1 MMDKTAF
8 TNSSNIDYQCIE
20 NDLLATK
27 LTPLL
32 INPATLLLLEM
43 LKAYDEQPDKLTKLL
58 HLAEKTCTWIE
69 KSDVE
74 DGSYTMVL
82 NRMQIAKRQRKL
94 NVSEMLEL
102 AQIIESES
110 TADIRC
116 GAYLLLDD
124 GESAQKCFNEMPT
137 EQQKEFL
144 KFPICR
150 FGNLEVVN
158 DA

>member
-1 MMDKTAF
+1 M
-8 TNSSNIDYQCIE
+8 
-20 NDLLATK
+20 
-27 LTPLL
+27 
-32 INPATLLLLEM
+32 
-43 LKAYDEQPDKLTKLL
+43 
-58 HLAEKTCTWIE
+58 
-69 KSDVE
+69 E
-74 DGSYTMVL
+74 DGSYTMTM

-94 NVSEMLEL
+94 NASEMLEL

-124 GESAQKCFNEMPT
+124 GESAQKCFNEMST

-158 DA
+158 DAQ